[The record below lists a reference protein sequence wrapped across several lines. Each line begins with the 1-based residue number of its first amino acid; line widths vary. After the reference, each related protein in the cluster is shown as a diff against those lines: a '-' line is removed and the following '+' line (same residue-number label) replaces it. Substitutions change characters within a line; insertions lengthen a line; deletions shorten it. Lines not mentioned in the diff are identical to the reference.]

1 MASLFNIKEHVVEGQ
16 HIREY
21 ARATAHSQ
29 EEVLHLHV
37 KQYTP
42 KDNPNPKPGDI
53 TIIASHAN
61 GFVKV
66 THTYLTYILS

>member
-1 MASLFNIKEHVVEGQ
+1 MSTSSSVFDIREHVIDGQ

-29 EEVLHLHV
+29 EEVLKLSV
-37 KQYTP
+37 KQYIP
-42 KDNPNPKPGDI
+42 KDNPHPKPGDI
-53 TIIASHAN
+53 TIISSHAN

-66 THTYLTYILS
+66 SDI